1 VTAPTAPAP
10 TSTGPTI
17 SDSGLA
23 PVNGLQLYWESS
35 GSGGTPLIL
44 LHGGFGL
51 TSMFG
56 ELTARL
62 AAGRRVIA
70 VDLQGHGRTADIDRP
85 LSFEA
90 LGDDIAALIG
100 QLGLGQV
107 DLMGYSLGGSTA
119 LRTALQNPDL
129 VRRLVLVATPCSRS
143 GWYPDMQAQMLQIG
157 RAGFDMMRQ
166 TPLYSAYAA
175 VAPNP
180 DGFPDLMDKMGAL
193 MSRPYDWRE
202 EVAALQPPTLL
213 AFADADSI
221 PVTHIA
227 EFFALLGGGLRDGS
241 WDDSGRPKGQ
251 LAILPG
257 TTHYTIFASP
267 ALAEYAVAFLDG

>member
-1 VTAPTAPAP
+1 MTTSAP
-10 TSTGPTI
+10 TS
-17 SDSGLA
+17 SGLA
-23 PVNGLQLYWESS
+23 PINGLQLYWEST

-51 TSMFG
+51 TSMLG
-56 ELTARL
+56 ELTTRL
-62 AAGRRVIA
+62 AGGRQVIA

-85 LSFEA
+85 LSYEA
-90 LGDDIAALIG
+90 LGDDIAALVRHLD
-100 QLGLGQV
+100 LGRV

-119 LRTALQNPDL
+119 LRAALQHPDL
-129 VRRLVLVATPCSRS
+129 VRRLVLVSIPCART
-143 GWYPDMQAQMLQIG
+143 GWYPEVQAGMLQVG
-157 RAGFDMMRQ
+157 RGGFDMMRQ
-166 TPLYSAYAA
+166 SPMYAAYAA

-180 DGFPDLMDKMGAL
+180 EAFPDLMDKMGAL
-193 MSRPYDWRE
+193 LSKPYDWSD
-202 EVAALQPPTLL
+202 EVAGLQPPTLL
-213 AFADADSI
+213 VYADADSI

-257 TTHYTIFASP
+257 TTHYTISTSP
-267 ALAEYAVAFLDG
+267 ALAEAAVAFLGG